1 MPSGVTW
8 GKRPAIKITE
18 TTPSLDDF
26 VKGSSATEATSR
38 FHCILPSELHK
49 RVKAACATE
58 GTSMTDVVVEL
69 LEARFPKKG

>member
-1 MPSGVTW
+1 MPSGATW
-8 GKRPAIKITE
+8 GKRPVAKETE
-18 TTPSLDDF
+18 STPSLDAF
-26 VKGSSATEATSR
+26 VKGNGAADTTSR

-49 RVKAACATE
+49 RVKAACATQ